1 MTISEVC
8 AEYNIRPDTLR
19 YYERV
24 GIIPDVTRTPG
35 RIRDYGEEDIR
46 WVEKAICM
54 RNAGVPVEML
64 AEYVKLYRQG
74 DETIE
79 ARMELLKEARA
90 RIVEVREKC
99 DTALERLDY
108 KIGRYEMAMR
118 TGVLTWD

>member
-108 KIGRYEMAMR
+108 KIGRYETAMR